1 MIQWI
6 HKPIERTKP
15 MARSLSVKIP
25 TATLIADVEA
35 TIANIEAEIATYPA
49 DVEAYRQASKVHQDL
64 VLKAVIEAIKNP
76 DNIGGEYDHNAVVRV
91 SATNRY
97 GNGGVNIQVN
107 TDLLA
112 LPKAPEEPTNPN
124 NRQHYGREYTT
135 KLELLKKN
143 LKVLKMTN
151 QEEVNASTYNTVME
165 LL

>member
-1 MIQWI
+1 
-6 HKPIERTKP
+6 

-35 TIANIEAEIATYPA
+35 TIAKIEAEMATYPA
-49 DVEAYRQASKVHQDL
+49 DMEAYRQAYKAHQDL
-64 VLKAVIEAIKNP
+64 VLNAVIEAIKNP
-76 DNIGGEYDHNAVVRV
+76 DNIGGEYDQNAVVRV
-91 SATNRY
+91 GTGRY
-97 GNGGVNIQVN
+97 GSGVSIQVN

-112 LPKAPEEPTNPN
+112 LPTAPEQPSNPN
-124 NRQHYGREYTT
+124 ERSHYGREYTT
-135 KLELLKKN
+135 KLDLLKKN

>member
-1 MIQWI
+1 
-6 HKPIERTKP
+6 

-35 TIANIEAEIATYPA
+35 TIAKIEAEMATYPA
-49 DVEAYRQASKVHQDL
+49 DMEAYRKAEKAHQDL
-64 VLKAVIEAIKNP
+64 VLNAVIEAIKNP
-76 DNIGGEYDHNAVVRV
+76 DNIGSEYDGNAVVRV
-91 SATNRY
+91 GNGRY
-97 GNGGVNIQVN
+97 GSGVSIQVN

-112 LPKAPEEPTNPN
+112 LPTAPEQPTNPN
-124 NRQHYGREYTT
+124 ERNHYGREYTT
-135 KLELLKKN
+135 KLDLLKKN

>member
-1 MIQWI
+1 
-6 HKPIERTKP
+6 

-35 TIANIEAEIATYPA
+35 TIAKIEAELLTYPA
-49 DVEAYRQASKVHQDL
+49 DMEAYRQAYKAHQDL

-76 DNIGGEYDHNAVVRV
+76 ANIGDEYDTNALVRV
-91 SATNRY
+91 SSGNRY
-97 GNGGVNIQVN
+97 GGYGVNIQVN

-112 LPKAPEEPTNPN
+112 LPQAPEQPTNPN
-124 NRQHYGREYTT
+124 DRQHYGREYTT
-135 KLELLKKN
+135 KLDLLKKN

>member
-1 MIQWI
+1 
-6 HKPIERTKP
+6 

-35 TIANIEAEIATYPA
+35 TIAKIEADLLTYPA
-49 DVEAYRQASKVHQDL
+49 DVEAHRQATKAHQEI
-64 VLKAVIEAIKNP
+64 VLNAVIEAIKNP
-76 DNIGGEYDHNAVVRV
+76 DNIGGEYDQTAVVRV
-91 SATNRY
+91 VTGGY
-97 GNGGVNIQVN
+97 GNRVSIQVN

-112 LPKAPEEPTNPN
+112 LPSAPEAPSNPN
-124 NRQHYGREYTT
+124 ERTHYGREYTT

>member
-1 MIQWI
+1 
-6 HKPIERTKP
+6 

-35 TIANIEAEIATYPA
+35 TIAKIEAEVATYPA
-49 DVEAYRQASKVHQDL
+49 DVEAYRKATKEHQEL

-76 DNIGGEYDHNAVVRV
+76 DNIGGEYDFGAVIRV
-91 SATNRY
+91 SPNNRY
-97 GNGGVNIQVN
+97 GNSGVNIQVN
-107 TDLLA
+107 TDLLN
-112 LPKAPEEPTNPN
+112 LPQAPEQPTNPN
-124 NRQHYGREYTT
+124 DRQHYGREYTT
-135 KLELLKKN
+135 KLDLLKKN

>member
-1 MIQWI
+1 
-6 HKPIERTKP
+6 

-49 DVEAYRQASKVHQDL
+49 DMEAYRQASKAHQDL
-64 VLKAVIEAIKNP
+64 VINAVIEATKNP
-76 DNIGGEYDHNAVVRV
+76 DNIGGEYDHTAVIRV
-91 SATNRY
+91 SPHNRY
-97 GNGGVNIQVN
+97 GSSGVSIQVN
-107 TDLLA
+107 TDLLD
-112 LPKAPEEPTNPN
+112 LPPAPEQPTNPN
-124 NRQHYGREYTT
+124 DRQHYGREYTT
-135 KLELLKKN
+135 KLDLLKKN

>member
-1 MIQWI
+1 
-6 HKPIERTKP
+6 

-35 TIANIEAEIATYPA
+35 TIAKIEAEIATYPA
-49 DVEAYRQASKVHQDL
+49 DMEAYRKADKAHQEI
-64 VLKAVIEAIKNP
+64 VLNAVIEAIRNP
-76 DNIGGEYDHNAVVRV
+76 DNIGDGYDKNAVVRV
-91 SATNRY
+91 STNRY
-97 GNGGVNIQVN
+97 GGRGVSIEVN

-112 LPKAPEEPTNPN
+112 LPSAPEAPSNPN
-124 NRQHYGREYTT
+124 ERTHYGREYTT